1 LNRSNE
7 SVHLCLVCRQRLVH
21 ASLACMC
28 MCVIVSSELHLFVQ
42 ETFFF
47 LNSTLNPKWER
58 ERTEGDN
65 AHHGLECDNCP
76 LVLHFFSLI
85 SSPQILYSLNIAC
98 CSITQKMSLSSRMR
112 TLSQRQRPFLLRMGL
127 L

>member
-1 LNRSNE
+1 M
-7 SVHLCLVCRQRLVH
+7 HLLLVC
-21 ASLACMC
+21 A
-28 MCVIVSSELHLFVQ
+28 CVIVSSELHLFVQ

-58 ERTEGDN
+58 ERNEGDN
-65 AHHGLECDNCP
+65 AHHSLECDNCP

-98 CSITQKMSLSSRMR
+98 CSITQKMSL
-112 TLSQRQRPFLLRMGL
+112 
-127 L
+127 